1 MVERDT
7 LNPEALGLGR
17 KSRGLTQGKL
27 AALIGISAARW
38 SRIESG
44 ITALRVEDSCVSR
57 ICEVLDYPVRFFH
70 RDVGFRSPAKD
81 GVFHRKRASVRQ
93 GKLDEVYALA
103 EIRRHEIARLL
114 EADPRPFAVPEY
126 PVELFED
133 NPAKIARSVRADW
146 NLPTGPVFNM
156 TEILEDAGC
165 VVIAHDFGTRGIDGF
180 HFRPGASTPVFHLN
194 SGLPPDRWRWTLAH
208 ELGHLVMAQE
218 LSEDPKVLEEQA
230 NVFAGEFLAPAHE
243 ILPSL
248 HGLTYQKLAGLKLIW
263 KISMQALIQK
273 AYHLGTITNGQRMA
287 MFARL
292 NKAGYRTRE
301 PETLDPPVEQPT
313 RLFELAKTH
322 MMQLEYSRADLMEL
336 LAIKER
342 DFRAYYYDPEDV
354 VLTGDAVE
362 TRDDEWRL
370 T

>member
-27 AALIGISAARW
+27 AALVGISAARW

-70 RDVGFRSPAKD
+70 RDVGYRSPAKD

-180 HFRPGASTPVFHLN
+180 HFRARSEYAGVPSEQWTSSRPVALDSGPRIGASGN
-194 SGLPPDRWRWTLAH
+194 
-208 ELGHLVMAQE
+208 
-218 LSEDPKVLEEQA
+218 
-230 NVFAGEFLAPAHE
+230 
-243 ILPSL
+243 
-248 HGLTYQKLAGLKLIW
+248 
-263 KISMQALIQK
+263 
-273 AYHLGTITNGQRMA
+273 GTGAFGRPQ
-287 MFARL
+287 
-292 NKAGYRTRE
+292 G
-301 PETLDPPVEQPT
+301 PG
-313 RLFELAKTH
+313 
-322 MMQLEYSRADLMEL
+322 RAS
-336 LAIKER
+336 
-342 DFRAYYYDPEDV
+342 
-354 VLTGDAVE
+354 
-362 TRDDEWRL
+362 
-370 T
+370 